1 MYNRAFPLKM
11 DKPRKPPRSARAD
24 ELQRELAK
32 STDFRRRHIDEEK
45 LERKAYLRHILQTG
59 SEEDFREALTICG
72 INQDTP
78 EGQEFLS
85 AFRMLRGT

>member
-1 MYNRAFPLKM
+1 MQTV

-45 LERKAYLRHILQTG
+45 LERKTYLRHILQMG
-59 SEEDFREALTICG
+59 SEEDFREALEICG
-72 INQDTP
+72 INQDSP
-78 EGQEFLS
+78 EGQGFLS
-85 AFRMLRGT
+85 AFRKLRGT